1 MRLSELMSNMDLA
14 VWPKMALVIFLIVF
28 AAVVIRAMTS
38 KRTHTDHM
46 SAMPLADDA
55 GTPSATR
62 YEQGASR
69 GA

>member
-14 VWPKMALVIFLIVF
+14 VWPKMALVIFLVVF

-38 KRTHTDHM
+38 KRTYTDRM

-55 GTPSATR
+55 TPTKTRNTDKGTR
-62 YEQGASR
+62 R